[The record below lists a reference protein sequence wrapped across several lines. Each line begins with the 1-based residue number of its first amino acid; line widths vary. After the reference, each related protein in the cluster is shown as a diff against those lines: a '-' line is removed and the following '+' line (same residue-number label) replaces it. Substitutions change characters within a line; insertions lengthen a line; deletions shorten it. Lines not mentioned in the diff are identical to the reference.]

1 MGQAQKTYADY
12 GAINAE
18 GRVPVYK
25 GTGQLVDYQSP
36 TEMVL
41 RGLGLNMAGAR
52 ATRDIDGYISSQRE
66 KFNEM
71 RRSYLDSLFAN
82 NVGKAESIRGQFKRI
97 YGFDLPVTKQQVDSY
112 IRQRE
117 VPRSERMMDRLP
129 VELKSYFRQTLD
141 PERLQLTNQQLQM
154 KTSFQRTAQQAERAE
169 VAVTPE
175 LAARLQQEIASTEQQ
190 RELFEAFEG
199 Y

>member
-1 MGQAQKTYADY
+1 MF
-12 GAINAE
+12 
-18 GRVPVYK
+18 K

-41 RGLGLNMAGAR
+41 RGLGINMAGVR
-52 ATRDIDGYISSQRE
+52 NTRDIDGYISSQRE
-66 KFNEM
+66 KFNQM
-71 RRSYLDSLFAN
+71 RRSYLDHLFAN

-141 PERLQLTNQQLQM
+141 PERLQLTQQQLQM
-154 KTSFQRTAQQAERAE
+154 KTSFERTAQQAERAP

-175 LAARLQQEIASTEQQ
+175 LAAQLQREIAATEQQ
-190 RELFEAFEG
+190 RELFEGFTG
-199 Y
+199 F